1 MACEHLTL
9 PGGFHVIACGR
20 RRHKPCHACARPAGF
35 QCDWKLPGGKTCD
48 RWICNDH
55 AQEVAPDK
63 HLCPEH
69 QVEYRFWIF
78 RRVLEGPRAQGGA

>member
-9 PGGFHVIACGR
+9 PCGFRVIACGR
-20 RRHKPCHACARPAGF
+20 RRHKPCHACARPAG
-35 QCDWKLPGGKTCD
+35 
-48 RWICNDH
+48 H